1 MNRAHDAMSI
11 AKGKLLGSRVV
22 PYIVEYGARGTLQQS
37 DSRQAM
43 PGAQQ
48 ADKAA
53 TPRMEDKC
61 AAGKDGAA
69 VQCAAAKFKAE
80 VACSKYGSPQLWQCC
95 RGSEGLAVA
104 PFGICAAAGGLTA
117 VGSVLW
123 TSAVTRWGA
132 WSSSGGGLLR
142 CNGWPGRGSAGSW
155 LASGGYQA

>member
-69 VQCAAAKFKAE
+69 VQCAAAKFIAE
-80 VACSKYGSPQLWQCC
+80 VA
-95 RGSEGLAVA
+95 
-104 PFGICAAAGGLTA
+104 
-117 VGSVLW
+117 
-123 TSAVTRWGA
+123 
-132 WSSSGGGLLR
+132 
-142 CNGWPGRGSAGSW
+142 
-155 LASGGYQA
+155 